1 MTTELL
7 MNANLRYWLVTHGFF
22 GASSCNSC
30 ANCIFLPQ
38 SELKALVFFQ
48 LLFSFFI
55 SHYIKPDFS
64 RISPL
69 VVMIE
74 LPAERKEDR

>member
-1 MTTELL
+1 MGSL
-7 MNANLRYWLVTHGFF
+7 ARLRVILVQTV
-22 GASSCNSC
+22 
-30 ANCIFLPQ
+30 IFLPQ